1 MISSTE
7 TDDFNLDWSKTC
19 TESVGLDNTCR
30 ARWPEGLLCSTISL
44 KSCNLAQILQSP
56 KSEIVTCVMFS
67 THTNTSLIKPHL
79 TELDEI
85 HRNRPKSNYNLAKN
99 LQSWSFLERYI
110 GQTHG
115 QTEIHTFFI
124 WHPRVGREHNSP
136 SGKNVKSH
144 KIVLI
149 LIEELDCI
157 KVIKEVWKDSFSKN
171 WKGSAGKIKKFIE
184 SPLFPQWSTVEI
196 CHNR

>member
-1 MISSTE
+1 M
-7 TDDFNLDWSKTC
+7 
-19 TESVGLDNTCR
+19 
-30 ARWPEGLLCSTISL
+30 CSTISL

-99 LQSWSFLERYI
+99 LQSWSVTSD
-110 GQTHG
+110 GHQPDT

-124 WHPRVGREHNSP
+124 WYPRVGREHNSP
-136 SGKNVKSH
+136 SGKN
-144 KIVLI
+144 I
-149 LIEELDCI
+149 LLLQSFYQVCEVQLPQRLRKTIFVVSIEPY
-157 KVIKEVWKDSFSKN
+157 SFTRITS
-171 WKGSAGKIKKFIE
+171 
-184 SPLFPQWSTVEI
+184 
-196 CHNR
+196 

>member
-1 MISSTE
+1 MISLF
-7 TDDFNLDWSKTC
+7 DFLLLDY
-19 TESVGLDNTCR
+19 TCR

-56 KSEIVTCVMFS
+56 KSEFVTCVMLS

-99 LQSWSFLERYI
+99 LQSWSVTSDI
-110 GQTHG
+110 GHRTDG

-124 WHPRVGREHNSP
+124 WYPRVGREHNSP
-136 SGKNVKSH
+136 SGNKESAHWLTVINENVAKNN
-144 KIVLI
+144 L
-149 LIEELDCI
+149 
-157 KVIKEVWKDSFSKN
+157 VI
-171 WKGSAGKIKKFIE
+171 
-184 SPLFPQWSTVEI
+184 
-196 CHNR
+196 

>member
-1 MISSTE
+1 MDSHKKLTKIRSKSNKTHKLK
-7 TDDFNLDWSKTC
+7 LDY
-19 TESVGLDNTCR
+19 TCR

-99 LQSWSFLERYI
+99 LQSWSVTSDIR
-110 GQTHG
+110 QTDT
-115 QTEIHTFFI
+115 QRTEIHTFFI
-124 WHPRVGREHNSP
+124 WYPRVGREHNSP
-136 SGKNVKSH
+136 SGNKGK
-144 KIVLI
+144 
-149 LIEELDCI
+149 LDLLRSR
-157 KVIKEVWKDSFSKN
+157 VSFRALLRTMFNNK
-171 WKGSAGKIKKFIE
+171 
-184 SPLFPQWSTVEI
+184 
-196 CHNR
+196 

>member
-1 MISSTE
+1 MFLTVTVARMGVSWFPLASALKLECLSLFLEQFHFDTPVLYYSESRNLAIISFE
-7 TDDFNLDWSKTC
+7 KLDY
-19 TESVGLDNTCR
+19 TCR

-99 LQSWSFLERYI
+99 LQSWSVTSDTQTDPRTDRQRFTHFL
-110 GQTHG
+110 
-115 QTEIHTFFI
+115 
-124 WHPRVGREHNSP
+124 
-136 SGKNVKSH
+136 SGTPV
-144 KIVLI
+144 
-149 LIEELDCI
+149 
-157 KVIKEVWKDSFSKN
+157 
-171 WKGSAGKIKKFIE
+171 
-184 SPLFPQWSTVEI
+184 
-196 CHNR
+196 

>member
-1 MISSTE
+1 MSVFYRYCEKRSKVKKFTLAFLLWTTFYFLKI
-7 TDDFNLDWSKTC
+7 LDY
-19 TESVGLDNTCR
+19 TCR

-110 GQTHG
+110 RHQTDRDSHIFYLAPPCRSR
-115 QTEIHTFFI
+115 T
-124 WHPRVGREHNSP
+124 RVGN
-136 SGKNVKSH
+136 
-144 KIVLI
+144 LFQ
-149 LIEELDCI
+149 
-157 KVIKEVWKDSFSKN
+157 DSCDGPFSKM
-171 WKGSAGKIKKFIE
+171 
-184 SPLFPQWSTVEI
+184 T
-196 CHNR
+196 

>member
-1 MISSTE
+1 MKIY
-7 TDDFNLDWSKTC
+7 NILYLLDY
-19 TESVGLDNTCR
+19 TCR

-110 GQTHG
+110 GHRTDHR

-124 WHPRVGREHNSP
+124 WYPRVGREHNSP
-136 SGKNVKSH
+136 SGNKIFRAARTETRFKKNYYF
-144 KIVLI
+144 
-149 LIEELDCI
+149 C
-157 KVIKEVWKDSFSKN
+157 
-171 WKGSAGKIKKFIE
+171 
-184 SPLFPQWSTVEI
+184 
-196 CHNR
+196 

>member
-1 MISSTE
+1 MKQLSGDLRYRALSEKKVRNWRFLVLKI
-7 TDDFNLDWSKTC
+7 DDSNLAKFQNANICKGKVWWKGRFSLDH
-19 TESVGLDNTCR
+19 GLLLLCKIFWLDYTCR

-110 GQTHG
+110 GRTHT

-136 SGKNVKSH
+136 SGNNEYHADH
-144 KIVLI
+144 KY
-149 LIEELDCI
+149 
-157 KVIKEVWKDSFSKN
+157 
-171 WKGSAGKIKKFIE
+171 
-184 SPLFPQWSTVEI
+184 
-196 CHNR
+196 

>member
-1 MISSTE
+1 MERE
-7 TDDFNLDWSKTC
+7 TKEGEQKARQGTGYRRESILDY
-19 TESVGLDNTCR
+19 TCR

-110 GQTHG
+110 GHQTDTR

-136 SGKNVKSH
+136 SGKKT
-144 KIVLI
+144 KRKLQ
-149 LIEELDCI
+149 
-157 KVIKEVWKDSFSKN
+157 K
-171 WKGSAGKIKKFIE
+171 
-184 SPLFPQWSTVEI
+184 
-196 CHNR
+196 R

>member
-1 MISSTE
+1 MGFSTLNFDDKLISFP
-7 TDDFNLDWSKTC
+7 TDLNSHVTQFICFMSRTSGCRESWVPTRFQGIPWPKHGEFKKQSLRLLYRPKLDY
-19 TESVGLDNTCR
+19 TCR

-110 GQTHG
+110 RRTDGRTHR
-115 QTEIHTFFI
+115 QRFTHFL
-124 WHPRVGREHNSP
+124 
-136 SGKNVKSH
+136 SGTPV
-144 KIVLI
+144 
-149 LIEELDCI
+149 
-157 KVIKEVWKDSFSKN
+157 
-171 WKGSAGKIKKFIE
+171 
-184 SPLFPQWSTVEI
+184 
-196 CHNR
+196 

>member
-1 MISSTE
+1 MNFKF
-7 TDDFNLDWSKTC
+7 DDRFYVNFRELIYILKKKLEIFVTRVCFLD
-19 TESVGLDNTCR
+19 VPVFILDNTCR

-99 LQSWSFLERYI
+99 LQSWSVTSDRHTD
-110 GQTHG
+110 TH
-115 QTEIHTFFI
+115 TD
-124 WHPRVGREHNSP
+124 RD
-136 SGKNVKSH
+136 SH
-144 KIVLI
+144 IFYLVPP
-149 LIEELDCI
+149 CR
-157 KVIKEVWKDSFSKN
+157 SRT
-171 WKGSAGKIKKFIE
+171 
-184 SPLFPQWSTVEI
+184 Q
-196 CHNR
+196 

>member
-1 MISSTE
+1 MYLQIRRLHN
-7 TDDFNLDWSKTC
+7 DCRMYWGLKMYDMLKIGRYFLLDY
-19 TESVGLDNTCR
+19 TCR

-56 KSEIVTCVMFS
+56 KSEFVTCVMLS

-99 LQSWSFLERYI
+99 LQSWSVTSDR
-110 GQTHG
+110 QTHG

-124 WHPRVGREHNSP
+124 WYPRVGREHNSP
-136 SGKNVKSH
+136 SGNNLYHAAIKS
-144 KIVLI
+144 
-149 LIEELDCI
+149 
-157 KVIKEVWKDSFSKN
+157 S
-171 WKGSAGKIKKFIE
+171 
-184 SPLFPQWSTVEI
+184 
-196 CHNR
+196 R

>member
-1 MISSTE
+1 MLFTNKLFLRLLIGHRKCTI
-7 TDDFNLDWSKTC
+7 LDY
-19 TESVGLDNTCR
+19 TCR

-56 KSEIVTCVMFS
+56 KSEFVTCVMLS

-99 LQSWSFLERYI
+99 LQSWSVTSDI
-110 GQTHG
+110 GHQTHIR

-124 WHPRVGREHNSP
+124 WYPRVGREHNSP
-136 SGKNVKSH
+136 SGNENNSMS
-144 KIVLI
+144 
-149 LIEELDCI
+149 ELCLQL
-157 KVIKEVWKDSFSKN
+157 S
-171 WKGSAGKIKKFIE
+171 
-184 SPLFPQWSTVEI
+184 L
-196 CHNR
+196 CR

>member
-1 MISSTE
+1 MQCIALTNDLEQIISNRFYSK
-7 TDDFNLDWSKTC
+7 LDY
-19 TESVGLDNTCR
+19 TCR

-85 HRNRPKSNYNLAKN
+85 HRNRPKSNYNLAKKPAI
-99 LQSWSFLERYI
+99 LERYI
-110 GQTHG
+110 RHTDPQTDG

-124 WHPRVGREHNSP
+124 WYPRVGREHNSP
-136 SGKNVKSH
+136 SGKNSVP
-144 KIVLI
+144 
-149 LIEELDCI
+149 
-157 KVIKEVWKDSFSKN
+157 
-171 WKGSAGKIKKFIE
+171 G
-184 SPLFPQWSTVEI
+184 
-196 CHNR
+196 

>member
-1 MISSTE
+1 MKVESK
-7 TDDFNLDWSKTC
+7 LDY
-19 TESVGLDNTCR
+19 TCR

-99 LQSWSFLERYI
+99 LQSWSVTSDT
-110 GQTHG
+110 QTSDR

-124 WHPRVGREHNSP
+124 WYPRVGREHNSP
-136 SGKNVKSH
+136 SGNKFAVWAIFTFSFR
-144 KIVLI
+144 VFVTLRSR
-149 LIEELDCI
+149 
-157 KVIKEVWKDSFSKN
+157 VI
-171 WKGSAGKIKKFIE
+171 FIA
-184 SPLFPQWSTVEI
+184 L
-196 CHNR
+196 

>member
-1 MISSTE
+1 MIRKSWRGAEERTLGP
-7 TDDFNLDWSKTC
+7 TVDY
-19 TESVGLDNTCR
+19 TCR

-99 LQSWSFLERYI
+99 LQSWSVTSD
-110 GQTHG
+110 GQTSDRR
-115 QTEIHTFFI
+115 TEIHTFFI

-136 SGKNVKSH
+136 SGKNFTS
-144 KIVLI
+144 I
-149 LIEELDCI
+149 LIF
-157 KVIKEVWKDSFSKN
+157 KKN
-171 WKGSAGKIKKFIE
+171 RTHFFDEKNIENGRKK
-184 SPLFPQWSTVEI
+184 
-196 CHNR
+196 

>member
-1 MISSTE
+1 MGGSLFSFHMHLISPTYAPDLYMSLFGE
-7 TDDFNLDWSKTC
+7 NPYILDY
-19 TESVGLDNTCR
+19 TCR

-99 LQSWSFLERYI
+99 LQSWSVTSDGHQTDGQRFTHFL
-110 GQTHG
+110 
-115 QTEIHTFFI
+115 
-124 WHPRVGREHNSP
+124 
-136 SGKNVKSH
+136 SGTPV
-144 KIVLI
+144 
-149 LIEELDCI
+149 
-157 KVIKEVWKDSFSKN
+157 
-171 WKGSAGKIKKFIE
+171 
-184 SPLFPQWSTVEI
+184 
-196 CHNR
+196 

>member
-1 MISSTE
+1 MYAPQPELQRATVIAAKPHYEIEIVTWLSRKLG
-7 TDDFNLDWSKTC
+7 FKYNFILDY
-19 TESVGLDNTCR
+19 TCR

-99 LQSWSFLERYI
+99 LQSWPFLERYI
-110 GQTHG
+110 KHRTR
-115 QTEIHTFFI
+115 TD
-124 WHPRVGREHNSP
+124 GRTDRD
-136 SGKNVKSH
+136 SH
-144 KIVLI
+144 IFYLAPP
-149 LIEELDCI
+149 CR
-157 KVIKEVWKDSFSKN
+157 SRT
-171 WKGSAGKIKKFIE
+171 
-184 SPLFPQWSTVEI
+184 Q
-196 CHNR
+196 

>member
-1 MISSTE
+1 MTTAKFWWPLRIFFHTKIHL
-7 TDDFNLDWSKTC
+7 NVLDY
-19 TESVGLDNTCR
+19 TCR

-99 LQSWSFLERYI
+99 LQSWSVTSDRRTHI
-110 GQTHG
+110 GQRFTH
-115 QTEIHTFFI
+115 FL
-124 WHPRVGREHNSP
+124 
-136 SGKNVKSH
+136 SGTPV
-144 KIVLI
+144 
-149 LIEELDCI
+149 
-157 KVIKEVWKDSFSKN
+157 
-171 WKGSAGKIKKFIE
+171 
-184 SPLFPQWSTVEI
+184 
-196 CHNR
+196 